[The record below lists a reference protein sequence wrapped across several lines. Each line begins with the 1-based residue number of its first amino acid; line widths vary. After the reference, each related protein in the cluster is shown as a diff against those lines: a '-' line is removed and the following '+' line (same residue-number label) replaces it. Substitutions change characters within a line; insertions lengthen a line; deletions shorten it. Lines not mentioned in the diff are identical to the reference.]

1 MSEAVGSSE
10 GDGEEAGAI
19 SAEGGVW
26 GAAGS
31 AICEANP
38 IPNELVERCLANAEE
53 RALQEWNYD
62 ARHGLSKK
70 QIVALREPSIV
81 LKEAQDSSKL
91 ERHACALRGNAG
103 GSVNTDSDGNTVV
116 EVHGG
121 AGGKSDSGKTYE
133 GYVEAEG
140 KRDRGGHVSGK
151 VGIGFEVDF

>member
-91 ERHACALRGNAG
+91 ERHACAFEVMREGLLTQIVTVIQLLRC
-103 GSVNTDSDGNTVV
+103 TVV
-116 EVHGG
+116 LAESRTV
-121 AGGKSDSGKTYE
+121 GKFMRATLRLKENETVVDMFRGKL
-133 GYVEAEG
+133 A
-140 KRDRGGHVSGK
+140 
-151 VGIGFEVDF
+151 